1 MNSLNSLGFLS
12 EMEGFPASALH
23 VRGIL
28 PETHF
33 AMFYKRNG
41 RISHPGDRIP
51 GDEFRYVL
59 QAKLRLRARS
69 ADLQKLQIR

>member
-1 MNSLNSLGFLS
+1 MCNLAMFYKRTCRFSIRSSHPIISLISLGFMS

-23 VRGIL
+23 ARGIL
-28 PETHF
+28 SETHF

-51 GDEFRYVL
+51 
-59 QAKLRLRARS
+59 
-69 ADLQKLQIR
+69 